1 MSEAIKRIAV
11 LGLGRVGTLAA
22 TLLHETGFEVV
33 GFDMQAPRG
42 NPPFK
47 VEQKSAASAAEVE
60 AFCGDFDAVL
70 SCLPYHL
77 NVGVATAVHRHGLHY
92 FDLTE
97 DVPTTTAIREMSK
110 TGKGVM
116 APQCGLAPGLIG
128 IIGAH
133 LAEKFEQVRSIK
145 LRVGAL
151 PQHPTGLLGYAFNW
165 SPEGVVNE
173 YLNDCEVIEEGQ
185 HKWVSP
191 MEWVEKI
198 YVNGNRLEA
207 FTTSGGLGTMCET
220 YLDRVENL
228 DYKSMRYPGHVE
240 LMNFFFHELLMREN
254 RAEAGEIL
262 THAKPPVDDDVVHIH
277 VSAEG
282 TAGGDVTRQEY
293 VRSYYPLE
301 IGGEMWTAIA
311 WTTSASV
318 AAVIEMV
325 NNGSLPNQG
334 FLKQEL
340 IPLEPFLQTRNGGL
354 YMRAEARSP
363 G

>member
-1 MSEAIKRIAV
+1 MSDPIKRIAV
-11 LGLGRVGTLAA
+11 LGLGKVGTLAA
-22 TLLHETGFEVV
+22 TLLHESGFEVV
-33 GFDMQAPRG
+33 GFDTRKLRRKL
-42 NPPFK
+42 PFK
-47 VEQKSAASAAEVE
+47 VERKSAANKSE
-60 AFCGDFDAVL
+60 ALRACKGFDAVL

-77 NVGVATAVHRHGLHY
+77 NVGVAKAAHQLGLHY

-97 DVPTTTAIREMSK
+97 DVPTTKAIREMAETS
-110 TGKGVM
+110 KGVM
-116 APQCGLAPGLIG
+116 APQCGLAPGLVG

-133 LAEKFEQVRSIK
+133 LAEQFEQLRSIK
-145 LRVGAL
+145 LRVDAL

-198 YVNGNRLEA
+198 HIDGNRFEA

-220 YLDRVENL
+220 YQGRVDNL

-240 LMNFFFHELLMREN
+240 LMNFFFHELLMRDK
-254 RAEAGEIL
+254 RALAGEIL

-282 TAGGDVTRQEY
+282 MIDDRLMRQEY
-293 VRSYYPLE
+293 VRSYYPIE
-301 IGGEMWTAIA
+301 VAGRTWRAIA

-325 NNGSLPNQG
+325 SRGDLPAKG

-340 IPLEPFLQTRNGGL
+340 IPLEPFLATRNGGL
-354 YMRAEARSP
+354 YEASSAGGR
-363 G
+363 